1 VVIGNREGRVE
12 LMNKFQLLP
21 PLRKWVITNKYFI
34 KTSDTKENKSKATH
48 FLLDGGLWKIPQ
60 TEYQTFLK
68 LLSTDLQ
75 NGIYYYISENR
86 SDIFRFVCDL
96 DFYDDSEITLKQIER
111 VVTKIQEVITEYYG
125 IHTVI
130 ICGTNSKKTQ
140 IDSVEYTKTG
150 FHLVWPKI
158 WITVEKAKELRL
170 KIITKLTNHFG
181 QRELI
186 NTWEDVVDLA
196 IYEDNGLRMIGCR
209 KMAKCKICKGKQK
222 ECEKCNGTG
231 RVDEGRVY
239 KPVSILDSSN
249 EEYFKSIQYDY
260 YVMLLETSIYNYCSF
275 DETKCIK
282 ELPITITDTK
292 TKTRKMTQKSVD
304 SSSECKTKIENFI
317 RKNFKQNY
325 SKVTIKKLTKTDDFN
340 YFVETDDNF
349 CMNVNRNHTSSGIYF
364 QIKRSGISQRCF
376 CKKQTTEGRI
386 TGVCKEYSSKEVPLS
401 KCLET
406 FLFGS
411 NPKQNKKKNI
421 INFSIIDSSNKL
433 NNCKQILFQLEKQIL
448 NK

>member
-1 VVIGNREGRVE
+1 
-12 LMNKFQLLP
+12 MNKFQLLP

-48 FLLDGGLWKIPQ
+48 FLLDGGLWKIPIN
-60 TEYQTFLK
+60 EYQTFLQ
-68 LLSTDLQ
+68 LLSKDLQ
-75 NGIYYYISENR
+75 DGLPYYISENR

-111 VVTKIQEVITEYYG
+111 VVNKIQEVITEYYG
-125 IHTVI
+125 PHTVI
-130 ICGTNSKKTQ
+130 ICGTNSKKAQ

-170 KIITKLTNHFG
+170 KIITILTNHFG
-181 QRELI
+181 QRDLI

-209 KMAKCKICKGKQK
+209 KMAKCKICKGKEK
-222 ECEKCNGTG
+222 ECEKCKGTG

-239 KPVSILDSSN
+239 KPIIVLDSSN
-249 EEYFKSIQYDY
+249 EEYFKSIQNDY
-260 YVMLLETSIYNYCSF
+260 YVMLLETSIYNYSGF
-275 DETKCIK
+275 EETKCIK
-282 ELPITITDTK
+282 DLPITVVETKSRPKKMVDDT
-292 TKTRKMTQKSVD
+292 
-304 SSSECKTKIENFI
+304 KTKIENFI

-325 SKVTIKKLTKTDDFN
+325 SKVNIKKVTKADDFN
-340 YFVETDDNF
+340 YFIETDDNF

-386 TGVCKEYSSKEVPLS
+386 NGICKEYSSKEILLS

-411 NPKQNKKKNI
+411 NPNQNKKKNI
-421 INFSIIDSSNKL
+421 INFSIIDSSNQL

>member
-1 VVIGNREGRVE
+1 
-12 LMNKFQLLP
+12 MSKFNLLP
-21 PLRKWVITNKYFI
+21 PLRKWVIENKYFI

-48 FLLDGGLWKIPQ
+48 FLLDGGLWKIPLND
-60 TEYQTFLK
+60 YQTFLQ
-68 LLSTDLQ
+68 LLSKDLQ
-75 NGIYYYISENR
+75 NGLPYYISENR

-111 VVTKIQEVITEYYG
+111 VVNKVQEVITEFYG
-125 IHTVI
+125 TQTVI
-130 ICGTNSKKTQ
+130 ICGTNSKKVQ
-140 IDSVEYTKTG
+140 MESVEYTKTG

-186 NTWEDVVDLA
+186 NSWEDVVDLA

-209 KMAKCKICKGKQK
+209 KMAKCKICKGKDK
-222 ECEKCNGTG
+222 ECEKCSGTG

-239 KPVSILDSSN
+239 KPVSVLDSLN
-249 EEYFKSIQYDY
+249 EDYFKSIQNDY
-260 YVMLLETSIYNYCSF
+260 YVMLLETSIYNYNSF

-282 ELPITITDTK
+282 DLPITCTDSTSGTK
-292 TKTRKMTQKSVD
+292 LKSKKMSQKTID
-304 SSSECKTKIENFI
+304 STSEAKTKIENFI

-325 SKVTIKKLTKTDDFN
+325 SKINIKKVTKSAN
-340 YFVETDDNF
+340 EMYFVETDDNF

-364 QIKRSGISQRCF
+364 QVKRSGISQRCF

-386 TGVCKEYSSKEVPLS
+386 NGVCKEYCSKETPLS

-411 NPKQNKKKNI
+411 NKTSKKKNI
-421 INFSIIDSSNKL
+421 INYNIIVDSNNSL
-433 NNCKQILFQLEKQIL
+433 INCKQILFQLEKEIL